1 VDAEQGSGE
10 SGPRVDRPHTDDDD
24 VVALHAGSPSL
35 DLEPEMKHLR
45 DWARNRRGA
54 GFADSIV
61 AVALATGAVAA
72 LDSVAPATGLGT
84 VYLLAVLFVAIRR
97 SEIAALATAVLSV
110 LALNY
115 FFIEPVHRLTIA
127 DSENVVAL
135 VVLLIAAIVV
145 GRLALAARSR
155 ALEAEARAREAAAR
169 EREAELLA
177 AAGSAV
183 LAGTDIETQ
192 LANVGASVSASA
204 GATSVRV
211 ELASAPSP
219 LPGEFQVRLPTTGKP
234 AWLYVSQDVGWELR
248 DLDRVAAPLA
258 KLIDVAL
265 ERERV
270 AARAAEAEATRLA
283 DLAKTAVLHAISHDL
298 RSPMTGITA
307 AAGALRGDRLAAAD
321 REELVSVIETEAAR
335 LARLVDDLFDLS
347 RIEAGA
353 VNPRMDW
360 CDLQEA
366 VVNAGRQAQAV
377 QHPHPIDYALPQDL
391 PLVKA
396 DPAQLERVFANLIEN
411 AIKFSPPDTPV
422 RVTAGAGAGRVTV
435 RVIDRGRGIPPSQRR
450 EVFKPFARGRDS
462 GSGSGLGLA
471 ICRGFVEANGGRIH
485 MQTGTP
491 AGTSFAVSFPVAR
504 QPLVAS

>member
-1 VDAEQGSGE
+1 
-10 SGPRVDRPHTDDDD
+10 
-24 VVALHAGSPSL
+24 
-35 DLEPEMKHLR
+35 MKHLQ
-45 DWARNRRGA
+45 DWARNGRGGA
-54 GFADSIV
+54 FADSIV
-61 AVALATGAVAA
+61 AVALATAAVAA

-135 VVLLIAAIVV
+135 VVFLIVAIVV

-155 ALEAEARAREAAAR
+155 AIEAEARAREAAAR

-192 LANVGASVSASA
+192 LANVGASVGVSA
-204 GATSVRV
+204 GASSVRV

-219 LPGEFQVRLPTTGKP
+219 RPGEFDVRLPTTAKP
-234 AWLYVSQDVGWELR
+234 AWLYVSEDVGWERR
-248 DLDRVAAPLA
+248 DLDRVAEPLA

-265 ERERV
+265 EHERV
-270 AARAAEAEATRLA
+270 AGRSAEAEATRRA
-283 DLAKTAVLHAISHDL
+283 DVAKTAVLHAISHDL
-298 RSPMTGITA
+298 RSPLTGITA
-307 AAGALRGDRLAAAD
+307 SASALRGDMLAAAD

-335 LARLVDDLFDLS
+335 LARLVDDLLDLS
-347 RIEAGA
+347 RIQVGA
-353 VNPRMDW
+353 VNPRTDW

-366 VVNAGRQAQAV
+366 VVNAAGQAQAV
-377 QHPHPIDYALPQDL
+377 QGRHPIEYALPRDL

-396 DPAQLERVFANLIEN
+396 DPAQLERVFANLMQN
-411 AIKFSPPDTPV
+411 AIKFSPPNAPV
-422 RVTAGAGAGRVTV
+422 RVTGGVGAGHVTV
-435 RVIDRGRGIPPSQRR
+435 RVIDRGRGIAPSQRR
-450 EVFKPFARGRDS
+450 EVFEPFSRGRDS

-471 ICRGFVEANGGRIH
+471 ICRGFVEANGGRIQ
-485 MQTGTP
+485 MQTGT
-491 AGTSFAVSFPVAR
+491 AEGTSFAVSFPVAR
-504 QPLVAS
+504 QPVAAS